1 MNFIPYNEL
10 QSGES
15 GFSRLFV
22 DYIDNY
28 SLVKDF
34 FIGDFR
40 DKKLW
45 QSQINAVSHREID
58 RSSLAQVLLNQNRD
72 YQCGIKTL
80 ANIDLLLSD
89 NTVAIVTGQQVGLFT
104 GPLYTLYKILTT
116 LKLTEQLSQQYPEYN
131 FVPIFWLE
139 GEDHDIEEVSSFS
152 FLNASN
158 ELQELRYPSEDK
170 TSGNNLG
177 AVGGVHLSESIGM
190 LFRNL
195 HQALLPTE
203 YSPKVFELF
212 ETAYQ
217 KGMTFSRA
225 FIHLVNVLL
234 EDSGLV
240 FFDPHNPDTKKIL
253 KPIFEQELNNIS
265 HTCRLVITQSEIL
278 EKQYQAQVKPR
289 AVNLFLFHNGGRYA
303 IEPHE
308 NGFSLKGTRRTFSKE
323 EMLGFLNTDP
333 NLFSPNVV
341 LRPICQDYLFPTLA
355 YVAGPSEVAYFA
367 QFKLLY
373 ENFNIPEPIIYP
385 RCSATIVEEKIQKII
400 NKYSLQPKDFFT
412 DIEVLK
418 ERISAS
424 ISDFKVEELFSNTFG
439 TVSES
444 LTSLKDGLESIDP
457 TLVPAMENTLVRM
470 QGALNGLKEKTLAAQ
485 VRQHEISFR
494 QLDKVSISL
503 FPNSN
508 LQEREMNIIYYLN
521 KYGLELLRWLRSEL
535 VLDKFMHQIISLE

>member
-1 MNFIPYNEL
+1 MNFIPYSEL
-10 QSGES
+10 QSEES
-15 GFSRLFV
+15 GFSRLFI

-28 SLVKDF
+28 AHVKDF

-40 DKKLW
+40 DKKVWESRL
-45 QSQINAVSHREID
+45 QAVSHRAMN
-58 RSSLAQVLLNQNRD
+58 RSAIAQVLLNQNRD
-72 YQCGIKTL
+72 YHCGIKTL
-80 ANIDLLLSD
+80 ANIDLLMSE

-116 LKLTEQLSQQYPEYN
+116 LKLTEQLSQQYPDYN

-152 FLNASN
+152 FLNSSN
-158 ELQELRYPSEDK
+158 DLQQLSYPGEDK
-170 TSGNNLG
+170 PKGNNVG
-177 AVGGVHLSESIGM
+177 AVGSVNLDESIGI
-190 LFRNL
+190 LFNSLRQTL
-195 HQALLPTE
+195 ITTE
-203 YSPKVFELF
+203 YSQKVFELF

-225 FIHLVNVLL
+225 FIHLFNVLL
-234 EDSGLV
+234 ENSGLI
-240 FFDPHNPDTKKIL
+240 FFDPHNPDTKKML
-253 KPIFEQELNNIS
+253 TPVFAQELNNVS
-265 HTCRLVITQSEIL
+265 QTCQLVITQSEIL
-278 EKQYQAQVKPR
+278 EKQYHAQVKPR

-308 NGFSLKGTRRTFSKE
+308 HGFSLKGTRRIFTKE
-323 EMLGFLNTDP
+323 EMLELLNNDP

-355 YVAGPSEVAYFA
+355 YVAGPSEIAYFA

-373 ENFNIPEPIIYP
+373 ENFDIPEPIIYP
-385 RCSATIVEEKIQKII
+385 RCSATIVEERIQKII
-400 NKYSLQPKDFFT
+400 NKYGLQSKDFFT
-412 DIEVLK
+412 EVDTLK
-418 ERISAS
+418 SRISAS
-424 ISDFKVEELFSNTFG
+424 ISDFKVEELFSNTLG

-470 QGALNGLKEKTLAAQ
+470 QGALNNLKEKTLSAQ
-485 VRQHEISFR
+485 VRQHEISLR
-494 QLDKVSISL
+494 QLDKVAISL

-508 LQEREMNIIYYLN
+508 LQEREMNIIYFLN
-521 KYGLELLRWLRSEL
+521 KYGLELLRWLSSEL
-535 VLDKFMHQIISLE
+535 ILDKFMHQVINLE